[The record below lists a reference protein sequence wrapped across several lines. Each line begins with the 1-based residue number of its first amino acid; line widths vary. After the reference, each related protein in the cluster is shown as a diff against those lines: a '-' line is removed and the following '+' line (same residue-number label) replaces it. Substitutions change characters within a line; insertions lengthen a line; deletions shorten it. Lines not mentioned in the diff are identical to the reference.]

1 MPTLATC
8 LDRKLRGLYP
18 NPSRRRAALNE
29 LLRYGALSDEP
40 QPERVRLSI
49 LKLVGSNLDELK
61 KTVDGAKEDWEDIV
75 SWAER
80 PRETRSQIG
89 NHKLHENQKRKI
101 QQEDRDEWN
110 SWLA

>member
-1 MPTLATC
+1 MPTLATY

-18 NPSRRRAALNE
+18 NPSTRRAALNE
-29 LLRYGALSDEP
+29 LLRYGASSDEP
-40 QPERVRLSI
+40 EPERVRLAV
-49 LKLVGSNLDELK
+49 LKLAGSNSDELK
-61 KTVDGAKEDWEDIV
+61 KMVDGAKEDWEDIV

-80 PRETRSQIG
+80 PRETRAHMG

-101 QQEDRDEWN
+101 QTEDRDEWN